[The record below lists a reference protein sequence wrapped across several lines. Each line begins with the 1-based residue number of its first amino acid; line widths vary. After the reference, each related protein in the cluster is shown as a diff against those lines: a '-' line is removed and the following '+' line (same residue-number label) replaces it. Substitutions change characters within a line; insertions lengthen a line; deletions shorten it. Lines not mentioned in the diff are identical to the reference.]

1 MKLKNGV
8 SIIVLVVTII
18 IMIILTTSVI
28 TMVMGENGII
38 NQAKLARELSDQS
51 MKNEEL
57 NLSLMQLEL
66 ENIKTNTPAVANT
79 DFVQPWLYND
89 MTASEVSYSLKKLKC
104 AGINDLVVQYVGEVE
119 GGQGSEV
126 KFKNLWYDSSL
137 VANTNDLNL
146 YRPNVLNNIM
156 NAAKDNDMNIY
167 IGMVQSSEWWQE
179 KFKDNTWAN
188 NNATFTNQVID
199 ELYNKYNSNT
209 SFKGWYWSNEM
220 YTNDKGYETYWTDM
234 LNTNISYLNTLEIS
248 TTKKP
253 LMCSPFI
260 SKIYKSVTPLQ
271 VENEFGN
278 LARDVNFRDNDI
290 IAVQDSLVISG
301 FSVDEV
307 IKFLTSIKKGI
318 KAEKSNLNF
327 WINVESFDENQSNEF
342 KASSLDRYKAKLQ
355 ISAKLAEKLVTF
367 SYSHYYLNNVELD
380 RQYRAYLK
388 AITGNEYFPIG
399 IPTLGSVFEDL
410 DGKYVPLPKD
420 FTVDQVNNVVKDG
433 LVIKDKANNEFVWVP
448 VNSGIKPKGTGY
460 TAEEYKNISYM
471 RYLEN
476 GLSITSVIEDTIPSS
491 LNDEDQI
498 LKYGGFYVAR
508 YESSLD
514 YNNGNKRV
522 MVKPSTDAKAVTT
535 FAWQYADS
543 DIYSGYM
550 WNNINYA
557 DAKTYSENMSNSYS
571 YDSNV
576 KTGLINGTE
585 WDTVAK
591 WIHSNDTTFN
601 KINDSRS
608 WGNYTDALAP
618 ANEGNY
624 QSGVLKA
631 TGSNESW
638 KYNNIYDFAGNLAEW
653 TSEKNLGGQYI
664 MRTNGFN
671 ANGQYGS
678 ASYAFGSD
686 SYQFSN
692 VGFRVVLYIK

>member
-1 MKLKNGV
+1 MKLKNGI
-8 SIIVLVVTII
+8 SLIVLIATII
-18 IMIILTTSVI
+18 IMIILATAVI
-28 TMVMGENGII
+28 TLVMGDNSII
-38 NQAKLARELSDQS
+38 KQAKLARELSDQTI
-51 MKNEEL
+51 KNEEL
-57 NLSLMQLEL
+57 NLSLMKLEL
-66 ENIKTNTPAVANT
+66 QNIKTSTQAFADT

-89 MTASEVSYSLKKLKC
+89 MTPSEVSYSLKKLKC

-119 GGQGSEV
+119 GGQGTDV

-137 VANTNDLNL
+137 VSNTNDLSL

-156 NAAKDNDMNIY
+156 NAAKDNNMNIY
-167 IGMVQSSEWWQE
+167 IGMVQSNEWWQE
-179 KFKDNTWAN
+179 KFTDITWAN
-188 NNATFTNQVID
+188 NNAIFANQVID
-199 ELYNKYNSNT
+199 ELYNKYKGNT

-220 YTNDKGYETYWTDM
+220 YTNDKGYETYWISM
-234 LNTNISYLNTLEIS
+234 LNNNISYLNTLEIS
-248 TTKKP
+248 ATKKP

-260 SKIYKSVTPLQ
+260 SKIYKNVTPLQ
-271 VENEFGN
+271 VEEGFGD
-278 LARDVNFRDNDI
+278 LARNVNFRDNDI

-307 IKFLTSIKKGI
+307 ITFLTSIKKGI
-318 KAEKSNLNF
+318 KAEKPNLNF
-327 WINVESFDENQSNEF
+327 WINVENFDETNSNEL
-342 KASSLDRYKAKLQ
+342 KASSLERYKVRLQ
-355 ISAKLAEKLVTF
+355 IASKLADNLVTF

-380 RQYRAYLK
+380 RQYRSYLK

-399 IPTLGSVFEDL
+399 VPTLGNVFEDV
-410 DGKYVPLPKD
+410 DGKYVPVPKD
-420 FTVDQVNNVVKDG
+420 FMVDQTNNVVKNG
-433 LVIKDKANNEFVWVP
+433 LIIKDKDNNQFVWVP

-460 TAEEYKNISYM
+460 SAEEYKNIAYM

-508 YESSLD
+508 YESTLD

-522 MVKPSTDAKAVTT
+522 MIKPSTDVKAVTT

-550 WNNINYA
+550 WNNVNYA
-557 DAKTYSENMSNSYS
+557 DAKTYSENMSTAYS
-571 YDSNV
+571 YDSSV
-576 KTGLINGTE
+576 KTGLLNGTQ
-585 WDTVAK
+585 WDTIAK
-591 WIHSNDTTFN
+591 WIHSNDSTFS

-608 WGNYTDALAP
+608 WGNYIDAMAP

-624 QSGVLKA
+624 QSGILKA
-631 TGSNESW
+631 TGSNDAW

-653 TSEKNLGGQYI
+653 TSEKNSGQYVI
-664 MRTNGFN
+664 RTNGYN
-671 ANGQYGS
+671 SNGQYGS
-678 ASYAFGSD
+678 ASYALSSD
-686 SYQFSN
+686 SFQYSN